1 MRKDVILGMS
11 IGGVMLAVV
20 IIYLT
25 VYTNTKH
32 DRHGV
37 ETGAAVADGGSGG
50 SGDAPG
56 QSGDSANGGEYK
68 PAPLAPHP
76 DDAAA
81 GKPTFL
87 GATSVEKTDPVW
99 GKRLWANT
107 VVSVTPDPNGNTPGA
122 EPQPTAPDSPSDNSA
137 SDKNTAD
144 KATAEIPG
152 GGSKTSLVP
161 PSASNPIDPPSASP
175 DKTIAKP
182 AVTTPHTHK
191 VQKGETL
198 STIAAAAY
206 GSPNLYP
213 YILRANP
220 KIDPTK
226 LKLGMELN
234 MPDISEVKG
243 PEKSADK
250 STDKSAEKSTDAG
263 TITHKVEPALD
274 AKTEY
279 RVQSGDSLHKISMK
293 LYGNI
298 SMVQKIY
305 EANKTA
311 IGDNPA
317 KLKLGMVLK
326 LPAAPTAN

>member
-37 ETGAAVADGGSGG
+37 ETANALAEGGSGG

-56 QSGDSANGGEYK
+56 QSGDPATGGEYK
-68 PAPLAPHP
+68 PTPFAPHS
-76 DDAAA
+76 DDAAP

-87 GATSVEKTDPVW
+87 GATTVEKTDPVW

-122 EPQPTAPDSPSDNSA
+122 EPQPTADSA
-137 SDKNTAD
+137 TD
-144 KATAEIPG
+144 KATSDKATGEVPG
-152 GGSKTSLVP
+152 GGAKTSLVP
-161 PSASNPIDPPSASP
+161 PSASNPIDPPTPSP
-175 DKTIAKP
+175 DKTTDKP
-182 AVTTPHTHK
+182 AVATSHTHK

-243 PEKSADK
+243 PEK
-250 STDKSAEKSTDAG
+250 TPDKSAEKSTDAG
-263 TITHKVEPALD
+263 TITHKVEPAVD

-305 EANKTA
+305 DANKTA

-326 LPAAPTAN
+326 LPAAPTSN